1 MEGREHRNP
10 GSQIRALSTDT
21 SLSEVYE
28 VGQFLAEM
36 TKSRPAHR
44 EQTVDSRTL
53 FWRNEVAGALLNR
66 GFVRDI
72 RVGADGSELGN
83 VCGAIVVR
91 RESDKAVIVAKETA
105 WDTIAM
111 SEVLTEEAK
120 AWAAKEGLRLG
131 FWETREP
138 VFIEIR

>member
-1 MEGREHRNP
+1 MEDREHRNP

-21 SLSEVYE
+21 SLSEVYA

-44 EQTVDSRTL
+44 EQTVDSRNL

-91 RESDKAVIVAKETA
+91 REGDKAVIVAKETA

-111 SEVLTEEAK
+111 SEVLTGEAK